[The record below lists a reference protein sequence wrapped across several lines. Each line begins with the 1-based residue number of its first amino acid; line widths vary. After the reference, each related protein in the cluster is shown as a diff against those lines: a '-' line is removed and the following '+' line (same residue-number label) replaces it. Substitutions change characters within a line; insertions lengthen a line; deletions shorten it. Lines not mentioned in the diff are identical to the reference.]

1 MDGQLMTS
9 TLAPNRSSLVSKET
23 LGGVTL
29 AGVGVFLPLERL
41 SENRRAFPPF
51 IAFPAIFDFL
61 RGRP

>member
-29 AGVGVFLPLERL
+29 AGRGSCFFKKRVF
-41 SENRRAFPPF
+41 ENRRAFLPF